1 MNNELVITNDPRSP
15 ISEIFRTLR
24 TNIQFMNQSKSSHA
38 LLITSTNASEGK
50 SWVTSNLAVAISQTG
65 KRVIIIDGDMRKGR
79 LHNIFRIIQKP
90 GLSNYLSGV
99 YDNEMGTILT
109 GLEDYIQHTQ
119 IPNLD
124 IMASGNIPPNPSEL
138 LVLPQ
143 MGELIT
149 DLKANY
155 DYIIIDGTPCSLVTD
170 SLILA
175 RIVDSVI
182 VVASCKETK
191 KKDLQRVTENIKNV
205 GGKIVG
211 VILNKVPMSSK
222 KYEKTYYYGSSGGS
236 SINKGK

>member
-50 SWVTSNLAVAISQTG
+50 SWVTSNLAVAISQMG
-65 KRVIIIDGDMRKGR
+65 KKVIILDGDMRKGR
-79 LHNIFRIIQKP
+79 LHNVFRLAQKP

-99 YDNEMGTILT
+99 YDNESGVVLT
-109 GLEDYIQHTQ
+109 GLEDYIQHTE

-124 IMASGNIPPNPSEL
+124 VMASGNIPPNPSEL
-138 LVLPQ
+138 LVLSQ
-143 MGELIT
+143 MGELIA
-149 DLKANY
+149 DLKENY

-170 SLILA
+170 SLILS

-182 VVASCKETK
+182 IVASCKETK
-191 KKDLQRVTENIKNV
+191 KKDLQRVAENIKNV

-211 VILNKVPMSSK
+211 IILNKVPMSSK
-222 KYEKTYYYGSSGGS
+222 RYEKTYYYGSSS
-236 SINKGK
+236 GKMGKI